1 MIAAGLA
8 LALLVSQAAPAS
20 PPASGT
26 KTSGPER
33 ELPGASGSRRARALP
48 AAALVGAAF
57 HDDPPLAVLRAAA
70 TALVLAEPER
80 ARSFLVRARLAGWLP
95 EIRVR
100 LDRRLARTE
109 SLDLGPSS
117 AGPAGVNPVGV
128 DSINDMRYEWRATW
142 DLGRLVFSPEE
153 LGASAQALR
162 LAEVRRET
170 ESLVIRLYFER
181 RRLKAES
188 MTSDASDTA
197 SQTRVELRVQELEA
211 ELDALTGGAFSRWRS
226 PRAGGGSGAT
236 P

>member
-1 MIAAGLA
+1 VIAAGLA
-8 LALLVSQAAPAS
+8 LTLLLCQATPPPPPARTSAAVGEDAPRASRTRRAPS
-20 PPASGT
+20 PP
-26 KTSGPER
+26 
-33 ELPGASGSRRARALP
+33 
-48 AAALVGAAF
+48 VGVLLDAAF
-57 HDDPPLAVLRAAA
+57 RDDPPVAVLRAAA

-80 ARSFLVRARLAGWLP
+80 ARSFLTRARLAGWLP

-109 SLDLGPSS
+109 SLDLAPT
-117 AGPAGVNPVGV
+117 AADPAGINPVGV

-153 LGASAQALR
+153 LGASAQAVR

-181 RRLKAES
+181 RRLKAEAL
-188 MTSDASDTA
+188 TSDAPDAA
-197 SQTRVELRVQELEA
+197 SEARVEVHVQELEA
-211 ELDALTGGAFSRWRS
+211 ELDSLTGGAFSRWRNS
-226 PRAGGGSGAT
+226 RAGGGSGAT

>member
-1 MIAAGLA
+1 
-8 LALLVSQAAPAS
+8 V
-20 PPASGT
+20 T
-26 KTSGPER
+26 
-33 ELPGASGSRRARALP
+33 ASGSRRGRPLP
-48 AAALVGAAF
+48 AALLGAAF
-57 HDDPPLAVLRAAA
+57 RDDPPLAVLRAAA
-70 TALVLAEPER
+70 TALALAEPER
-80 ARSFLVRARLAGWLP
+80 ARSFLLRARLAGWLP

-109 SLDLGPSS
+109 SLELGGTAADPT
-117 AGPAGVNPVGV
+117 AVNPVGV

-181 RRLKAES
+181 RRLKAEA
-188 MTSDASDTA
+188 MASDSPEVA
-197 SQTRVELRVQELEA
+197 SETRVELRVQELEA
-211 ELDALTGGAFSRWRS
+211 ELDALTGGAFTRWRS
-226 PRAGGGSGAT
+226 PRAGGASAAT